1 MKSKIARCRAVA
13 ALVALFAAACAE
25 QPLAPGRP
33 KGANLD
39 LAPYATYEECA
50 DLAVGDRLDYRF
62 ESNAP
67 VKFNISYRDSNMI
80 VVPITRDD
88 VIADSGVFAPLLK
101 SRYCLSWEANASGA
115 LVDYH
120 AAVRRGAE

>member
-1 MKSKIARCRAVA
+1 MKSEIARRRGVA
-13 ALVALFAAACAE
+13 AIVALFAAACAE

-33 KGANLD
+33 KAATLD
-39 LAPYATYEECA
+39 LAPYAVHEECA
-50 DLAVGDRLDYRF
+50 DLVLGDRLDYRF

-88 VIADSGVFAPLLK
+88 VMADSGVFAPLIK

-120 AAVRRGAE
+120 AAVRRGGE